1 MLVITSGPDGSTW
14 ERVVGDGERERERGR
29 EERSER
35 REGKGGGGGAEEE
48 DGIHVIIDNIYSRMQ
63 VYIIYDVIECS
74 MFAMIVISSS

>member
-1 MLVITSGPDGSTW
+1 MDQTVVPGRGWW
-14 ERVVGDGERERERGR
+14 ETGREREREEGRRGVR
-29 EERSER
+29 G
-35 REGKGGGGGAEEE
+35 GKGRGGGGGAEEE